1 MKKITKSIKESSIW
15 LISIFVSLVAIFFF
29 IYLPFQINLFSK
41 TSVKKIYYVDNISPA
56 HLKII
61 NRFNKLHKN
70 EIEVVPVNLP
80 FYHFTTND
88 RKAILTRSLR
98 NRSDGI
104 DIFAVD
110 LIWIP
115 RFAKWGYSMDRYFD
129 EQTLNNV
136 NKMALKAGYQNDSL
150 VAFPLFLDVGVLYYR
165 KDLILK
171 LPNGKEIEK
180 KIQNSLTWDEFFS
193 LGEKFS
199 SYQKPFYIFQG
210 GEFEGMVCN
219 FHELLSE
226 EESNKIFNNYRINL
240 KTEAAHRAL
249 KQLVDLIHRY
259 KYSPYEV
266 TRMDEYLSYLYA
278 NDNNAVFLRGW
289 VGFNKQYKNFL
300 KDTSNVKNL
309 AIAPLPHF
317 KGCSTSG
324 VFGGWSLMISKFS
337 NRKEEALQ
345 FIKFMF
351 EKENQKILYEEGGV
365 IPVNEEVFNDSL
377 YLKNHTELVQIKNL
391 LKWGKHRPFLENY
404 TRISEILAR
413 QFHKALKKE
422 ITVQEALDYASTQIN
437 NEKAIVKK

>member
-413 QFHKALKKE
+413 HFHKALKKE

>member
-15 LISIFVSLVAIFFF
+15 LISIFISLVAIFFF

-41 TSVKKIYYVDNISPA
+41 SSVKKIYYVDNISPA

-104 DIFAVD
+104 DVFAVD

-115 RFAKWGYSMDRYFD
+115 RFAKWGYSMDKYFD
-129 EQTLNNV
+129 EQTLSNV

-165 KDLILK
+165 RDLILK

-199 SYQKPFYIFQG
+199 SYEKPFYIFQG

-219 FHELLSE
+219 FHELLCE
-226 EESNKIFNNYRINL
+226 EESNKIFNNYHIDLR
-240 KTEAAHRAL
+240 TEAAHKAL
-249 KQLVDLIHRY
+249 KQLVDLIHKY

-278 NDNNAVFLRGW
+278 NENNAVFLRGW
-289 VGFNKQYKNFL
+289 VGFHKQYKNFL

-337 NRKEEALQ
+337 DRKEEALK

-377 YLKNHTELVQIKNL
+377 YLKNHKELVQIKNL

-422 ITVQEALDYASTQIN
+422 ITIQEALDYASTQIN

>member
-1 MKKITKSIKESSIW
+1 VKKITKSIKESSIW